1 MTDKGEI
8 MTLLNRDEVIEALN
22 AEIDFSIES
31 DYDLTKIKPEFQKF
45 ADEMIKAQEKA
56 INELEPAS
64 DAVQVVRCKNCKHWK
79 PTDGIVGICKEQVI
93 MHKYDGGVFQLYP
106 EHEDNYYCAYGE
118 EK

>member
-1 MTDKGEI
+1 MTDKGKI

-31 DYDLTKIKPEFQKF
+31 DYDLTKLKPEFQKF

-64 DAVQVVRCKNCKHWK
+64 DAVQVVRCKNCKRWES
-79 PTDGIVGICKEQVI
+79 TDGIIGICKGQVI
-93 MHKYDGGVFQLYP
+93 MNRYDGGVFHLYP
-106 EHEDNYYCAYGE
+106 EHEDNYFCAYGE